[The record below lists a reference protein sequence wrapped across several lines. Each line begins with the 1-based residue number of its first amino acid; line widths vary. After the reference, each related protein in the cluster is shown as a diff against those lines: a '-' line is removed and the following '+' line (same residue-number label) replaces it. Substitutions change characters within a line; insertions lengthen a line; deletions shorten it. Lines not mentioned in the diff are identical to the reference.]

1 MSGIK
6 RLKIAEIDPKL
17 KGQAYL
23 DAVAE
28 ALSPESMASCDPS
41 EYSDK

>member
-17 KGQAYL
+17 KGEAYVA
-23 DAVAE
+23 AVAA
-28 ALSPESMASCDPS
+28 ALSPESMANCEPAGYK
-41 EYSDK
+41 E